1 MIESKNPHSQPRTAQ
16 TAEPAAGAE
25 WPAAAAGS
33 DDAAGRQPTSPIDQD
48 QASAVDQAISDS
60 AASDVA
66 ANIDWPAQVRKLQTE
81 LAAVEDR
88 VLRAHA
94 ELENYRKRAS
104 RFLEDEKK
112 YAPLP
117 LLRDL
122 LPVLDNLERAIQSAD
137 QDAGAAGLL
146 EGVKMVA
153 QLLCM
158 VLERHHCRRIEA
170 QGAAFN
176 PHLHEAV
183 AQCPNE
189 QLPPGTVV
197 DVALTGYQ
205 LHERVVRPSQVLV
218 SARPAAGP
226 AVTTPASSG
235 NDETLSSE
243 A

>member
-1 MIESKNPHSQPRTAQ
+1 MIKNKNPHAQ
-16 TAEPAAGAE
+16 I
-25 WPAAAAGS
+25 
-33 DDAAGRQPTSPIDQD
+33 SPSDQD

-66 ANIDWPAQVRKLQTE
+66 AEIDWPAQVRKLQAE
-81 LAAVEDR
+81 LAAAEDR

-94 ELENYRKRAS
+94 ELDNYRKRAS
-104 RFLEDEKK
+104 RLLEDEKK

-117 LLRDL
+117 VLRDL
-122 LPVLDNLERAIQSAD
+122 LPVLDNLERAIKAAE
-137 QDAGAAGLL
+137 QDGGSSGLL

-153 QLLCM
+153 QLLSM

-189 QLPPGTVV
+189 QVPPGTVV

-205 LHERVVRPSQVLV
+205 LHDRVVRPSQVLV
-218 SARPAAGP
+218 SARPAAQP
-226 AVTTPASSG
+226 AVTAQASSG
-235 NDETLSSE
+235 NDGTQSPET
-243 A
+243 